1 MLTDS
6 HPGIHAM
13 ILEHIMHIHNTI
25 LFYDPEY
32 HQLGERPNE
41 LLQQIKEKLN
51 SEDQKLLQE
60 YEDETLK
67 QLNRVDEVIYTQALM
82 RGMAIGY
89 WTALLGNGLG
99 EIEI

>member
-1 MLTDS
+1 MT
-6 HPGIHAM
+6 
-13 ILEHIMHIHNTI
+13 HIHNTI

-41 LLQQIKEKLN
+41 LLKQIKEKLN
-51 SEDQKLLQE
+51 SEDQKLLRE
-60 YEDETLK
+60 YEDEILK